1 MSSTTNQ
8 QPTNSTSSERHQ
20 AIQRLEQF
28 VQEDDSAK
36 YVIYSENVICRNSS
50 FNAGSKVE
58 AETGEKEVTG
68 KTGKLS
74 CVNLKELDKTEI
86 FSKMQKLGF
95 FCVLA
100 EDPKKDGIEC
110 RKI

>member
-1 MSSTTNQ
+1 MFTSNQQSST
-8 QPTNSTSSERHQ
+8 NSASSERHQ

-28 VQEDDSAK
+28 VKEDDSAK
-36 YVIYSENVICRNSS
+36 YVIYSENVICRNSA

-58 AETGEKEVTG
+58 AEISEKEVTG

-86 FSKMQKLGF
+86 FSEMQKLGF

-100 EDPKKDGIEC
+100 ADPKKDGIEC